1 MSYKIMQTVQLHVC
15 FLSVEKRGRKIC
27 MTAHLPEQDWASGDW
42 YMHAPLHEDPAL
54 VHRSLIVSVVT
65 LERVFICGRV

>member
-1 MSYKIMQTVQLHVC
+1 
-15 FLSVEKRGRKIC
+15 

-65 LERVFICGRV
+65 LEHVFLCGRV

>member
-15 FLSVEKRGRKIC
+15 FLSVEKRGWKIC

-42 YMHAPLHEDPAL
+42 YITHRCMKTLHWCTGA
-54 VHRSLIVSVVT
+54 
-65 LERVFICGRV
+65 